1 MNSFCSFCASAGIKG
16 PHDHFVKSSKA
27 IGAKVVCPKLL
38 ATVCNFCNKTGHTE
52 NYCGDKREYNTRKK
66 HEENLARRNKIDS
79 GDWVET
85 KVKAPAVL
93 STATKTN
100 TTKLSGM
107 FAALDM
113 DDYSS
118 SDDEDD
124 CIECE
129 PKISVTNFD
138 QPKQSWASIVKT
150 PTPVQDEDD
159 DFELPPLVFGKKP
172 VTRWGD

>member
-27 IGAKVVCPKLL
+27 LGAKVVCPKLL
-38 ATVCNFCNKTGHTE
+38 ATVCNFCNKTGHTDK
-52 NYCGDKREYNTRKK
+52 YCGEKREYNNMMR
-66 HEENLARRNKIDS
+66 EEQKLAKRIQIDS

-85 KVKAPAVL
+85 KVRAPAVL

-100 TTKLSGM
+100 TAKLSGM

-113 DDYSS
+113 DDNSS

-124 CIECE
+124 CVECE
-129 PKISVTNFD
+129 TSISVDNFD
-138 QPKQSWASIVKT
+138 QPKQSWAQIVKA
-150 PTPVQDEDD
+150 PTQIQDDDD
-159 DFELPPLVFGKKP
+159 DFELPPLVFGKKLA
-172 VTRWGD
+172 TRWGD

>member
-27 IGAKVVCPKLL
+27 LGAKVVCPKLL
-38 ATVCNFCNKTGHTE
+38 ATVCNFCNKTGHTDK
-52 NYCGDKREYNTRKK
+52 YCGEKRDHTARLKYEQTR
-66 HEENLARRNKIDS
+66 ARQIQIDS

-85 KVKAPAVL
+85 KVRAPPVL

-100 TTKLSGM
+100 TAKLSGM

-113 DDYSS
+113 DDNSS

-124 CIECE
+124 CVECE
-129 PKISVTNFD
+129 TSISVDNFD
-138 QPKQSWASIVKT
+138 QPKQSWAQIVKA
-150 PTPVQDEDD
+150 PFKDDDD
-159 DFELPPLVFGKKP
+159 DFELPPLVFGKKLA
-172 VTRWGD
+172 TRWGD

>member
-27 IGAKVVCPKLL
+27 LGAKVVCPKLL
-38 ATVCNFCNKTGHTE
+38 ATVCNFCNKTGHTDK
-52 NYCGDKREYNTRKK
+52 YCGEKREHTMRLKY
-66 HEENLARRNKIDS
+66 EENRARQIQINS

-85 KVKAPAVL
+85 KVRAPPVL

-100 TTKLSGM
+100 TAKLSGM

-113 DDYSS
+113 DDNSS

-124 CIECE
+124 CVECE
-129 PKISVTNFD
+129 TSISVDNFD
-138 QPKQSWASIVKT
+138 QPKQSWAQIVKA
-150 PTPVQDEDD
+150 PFKDDDD
-159 DFELPPLVFGKKP
+159 DFELPPLVFGKKLA
-172 VTRWGD
+172 TRWGD

>member
-27 IGAKVVCPKLL
+27 LDAKVVCPKLL
-38 ATVCNFCNKTGHTE
+38 ATVCNFCNKTGHMDK
-52 NYCGDKREYNTRKK
+52 YCGEKREYNTRMR
-66 HEENLARRNKIDS
+66 EELSLARQIQINS

-85 KVKAPAVL
+85 KGKAPAVL

-100 TTKLSGM
+100 TAKLSGM

-113 DDYSS
+113 DNCSS

-124 CIECE
+124 CE
-129 PKISVTNFD
+129 PSVIPD
-138 QPKQSWASIVKT
+138 EEKQSWAQIVKVG
-150 PTPVQDEDD
+150 PPVQDDGD
-159 DFELPPLVFGKKP
+159 DFELPPLVFGNKLA
-172 VTRWGD
+172 TRWGD